1 MPRNCHGLSIK
12 GSGYVKPET
21 GAEGNK
27 MAEEMKKMME
37 ARAMQDSKYFPQAPA
52 VSSITQ
58 DPKKK

>member
-12 GSGYVKPET
+12 GSGYVKPEQ
-21 GAEGNK
+21 GADSSK

-37 ARAMQDSKYFPQAPA
+37 ARSMQDTKYFPQTPTLN
-52 VSSITQ
+52 STTQ

>member
-12 GSGYVKPET
+12 GSGYVKPEQ
-21 GAEGNK
+21 GADSSK

-37 ARAMQDSKYFPQAPA
+37 ARAMQDTKYFPQTPA
-52 VSSITQ
+52 GSTTQ

>member
-21 GAEGNK
+21 GGDK
-27 MAEEMKKMME
+27 MAEEMKRMME
-37 ARAMQDSKYFPQAPA
+37 ARANQDTKYFPQTPTAQTP
-52 VSSITQ
+52 

>member
-12 GSGYVKPET
+12 GSGYVKPD
-21 GAEGNK
+21 GGSSDK

-37 ARAMQDSKYFPQAPA
+37 ARAMQDSKYFPQAPTT
-52 VSSITQ
+52 SSSTQ

>member
-12 GSGYVKPET
+12 GSGYVKPEQ
-21 GAEGNK
+21 GADSSK

-37 ARAMQDSKYFPQAPA
+37 ARAMQDTKYFPQTPA
-52 VSSITQ
+52 LNSSTQ

>member
-21 GAEGNK
+21 GAEGSK

-37 ARAMQDSKYFPQAPA
+37 ARAMQDTKYFPQTPA
-52 VSSITQ
+52 GSTTQ